1 MRVRYSESPPKH
13 CDLLFSVVIANY
25 NYGRFLRQAIESALT
40 QDWPHIEI
48 IVVDDGSTDDS
59 ADVIRSF
66 GEVVTA
72 IFQENG
78 GQRVANN
85 VGFARSSGDV
95 VIFLD
100 ADDVLVPGA
109 LRSIAS
115 VWRTG
120 LTKVQVLMERVD
132 TQGRPIRDVIPKIR
146 NVIPKIPPKLSPE
159 AIRYW
164 AYETSEYPTPPGSG
178 NAWARSFLRK
188 IFPLDANCDSFTDS
202 TCIAMA
208 PYMGDVETIPAPL
221 VLYRMHG
228 GNDSVLSASTSN
240 YGREITRALK
250 RHNAACKACTMT
262 GRPPPP
268 IGTLFCAPHLLQLR
282 VASLRLT
289 PEQHPLPGDSRFRA
303 LRDALFIPFR
313 RNFERPGFR
322 CLIAGWSI
330 ATLLAP
336 KNIARSLIRRRFV

>member
-146 NVIPKIPPKLSPE
+146 NVIPKIPPNFRQRRSVIGRTRRRSIPRRRDRETRGHAAFSGKSFHWMPIAIHSRIRRASPWLPT
-159 AIRYW
+159 W
-164 AYETSEYPTPPGSG
+164 AMS
-178 NAWARSFLRK
+178 RRFLLLWCS
-188 IFPLDANCDSFTDS
+188 I
-202 TCIAMA
+202 
-208 PYMGDVETIPAPL
+208 
-221 VLYRMHG
+221 
-228 GNDSVLSASTSN
+228 
-240 YGREITRALK
+240 
-250 RHNAACKACTMT
+250 ACTAAT
-262 GRPPPP
+262 
-268 IGTLFCAPHLLQLR
+268 
-282 VASLRLT
+282 
-289 PEQHPLPGDSRFRA
+289 
-303 LRDALFIPFR
+303 
-313 RNFERPGFR
+313 
-322 CLIAGWSI
+322 IAC
-330 ATLLAP
+330 
-336 KNIARSLIRRRFV
+336 